1 MKIKMAGI
9 DYSTAKLS
17 QREIFAFSKNQA
29 QSSMQSVKESY
40 GVNGCVIISTCNRTE
55 IWICEDDQKQ
65 TDLGYVLCTLKKVG
79 LEEYSALLIRREG
92 IEAVRHLFET
102 ACGLK
107 SQILGEDQILSQ
119 IKLSIESARNA
130 KTINEV
136 MEKMF
141 QAAITSAKK
150 IKSTVRLT
158 AYDESTATK
167 ALEIINKHYHSL
179 YGLNCLVLG
188 NGEMGKMVSAMLAEY
203 GAHVT
208 VTLREYKHNVSIV
221 PEGCVAI
228 DYEKRIAEIKHSDLI
243 ISATSSP
250 HYTIKLEDVSD
261 ILADNKHRVFIDLAV
276 PRDIHPEIA
285 EYDNVLL
292 LDIESLGG
300 VSLTKASNK
309 SLLTAKQIIDNY
321 MIEFLKWS
329 IIREILPLINSPV
342 GKTSQSISAKLQQE
356 IKQLGLDAQKGS
368 MFEKKVISVTTTT
381 IRHLFKSPQALGLY

>member
-208 VTLREYKHNVSIV
+208 VTLREYKHKISIV
-221 PEGCVAI
+221 PEGCVAVN
-228 DYEKRIAEIKHSDLI
+228 YEKRMAEIKHADLI